1 MIKKTIVA
9 FSAVLLLTSLV
20 QAQKN
25 EKLEFTKER
34 AISKTYPA
42 SGNTL
47 DIKNTFGHVKF
58 IAWDKNEIKVDI
70 KIDVASNNK
79 EMAEHTFEAINVTD
93 NQSGN
98 TIRFK
103 TTVESNDK
111 KGYSCN
117 NCSSKM
123 SINYEVHLPVT
134 VPLDVE
140 NSFGNIE
147 LPDYKGPVS
156 ISNKFGNLV
165 AGSFATVKDIHI
177 EFGKAQIKSIADI
190 DATFK
195 FSKIQI
201 ENLSGTNKIKMEFC
215 DSSKIVLP
223 NNLTSLDLKE
233 SYSTI
238 NLKPAG
244 NLSASYSIRT
254 SFGSFIDR
262 ASVGVVRTD
271 TPDRYGPDSDKVFE
285 GKSGSGASKVT
296 IRSSFGKIILGEPTA
311 DDMKKSS
318 KSGARSASAGRVI

>member
-58 IAWDKNEIKVDI
+58 IAWDKNEIKVDV
-70 KIDVASNNK
+70 KIEVASNNK
-79 EMAEHTFEAINVTD
+79 EMAEHTFESIDVSD

-103 TTVESNDK
+103 TTIESK
-111 KGYSCN
+111 KGMSCN
-117 NCSSKM
+117 NCSTNM
-123 SINYEVHLPVT
+123 HINYEVHLPVT
-134 VPLDVE
+134 VPLDLE

-147 LPDYKGPVS
+147 LPDYKGAVS
-156 ISNKFGNLV
+156 ISNKFGNLA
-165 AGSFATVKDIHI
+165 AGSLGTVKDIHI

-215 DSSKIVLP
+215 DSSRIVLP

-238 NLKPAG
+238 NLKPAS
-244 NLSASYSIRT
+244 NLSANYSIRT

-262 ASVGVVRTD
+262 ASIGVVRTD

-318 KSGARSASAGRVI
+318 KSRARSASAGRVI